1 MFRVGVARGR
11 LVELDGNGNIVDH
24 VANNGRRHRF
34 ALLLILLVGRTR
46 DLILTFMAKSDR
58 QRQVQQHARVRTNV
72 QDSCTHFSM
81 I

>member
-1 MFRVGVARGR
+1 MFRVGVARR
-11 LVELDGNGNIVDH
+11 RSELLDGDGNVVDH
-24 VANNGRRHRF
+24 VVNTDRRHRF
-34 ALLLILLVGRTR
+34 ALVLILLVGRTR
-46 DLILTFMAKSDR
+46 DLILTLTAKSDR